1 MDPQLTEESNKA
13 YFLKTLGV
21 ALSHQK
27 LSSLSLWMTDD
38 LAQLIEVLPNFA
50 KGLKSLTLHARNGP
64 SF

>member
-1 MDPQLTEESNKA
+1 MDPQLTEESNTA
-13 YFLKTLGV
+13 YFLKILGV

-38 LAQLIEVLPNFA
+38 LAQLIEVLPKFA
-50 KGLKSLTLHARNGP
+50 KDLKSLTLHARNVP